1 MKTGWISV
9 AREWLEACLSLF
21 SPRCCVVCG
30 QPLAKGEEEICMV
43 CNMHL
48 PRTNYHL
55 QKDNPVEQLFWGKLP
70 LVRATSYFFYRKGS
84 DYRFILHRLK
94 YGGRKEIG
102 KTMGEYMAAELMP
115 SGFFEDVDLIVPV
128 PLHKKRQ
135 SARGYNQSEWIA
147 RGITAVTGIPTD
159 CKVVVRRKNS
169 ETQTRK
175 SVFERWENVEG
186 IFELSSSSGLQGKHV
201 LVVDDVLTTGST
213 IASCCSALMRAEGV
227 RISVLTLA
235 VAE

>member
-1 MKTGWISV
+1 
-9 AREWLEACLSLF
+9 
-21 SPRCCVVCG
+21 
-30 QPLAKGEEEICMV
+30 MV

-159 CKVVVRRKNS
+159 CEVVVRRKNS

-186 IFELSSSSGLQGKHV
+186 IFELSASSGYSLRASLAPPPSLFGFASEPLWPCLRASLALSPSLFVLCGK
-201 LVVDDVLTTGST
+201 
-213 IASCCSALMRAEGV
+213 
-227 RISVLTLA
+227 
-235 VAE
+235 